1 MLPFREESKQ
11 ALFRSKR
18 EATAS
23 GMECRAHYLK
33 ASSLLCPY
41 FRHFLIVLVSSDDD
55 APLKSLSEVDTAVRV
70 SVRRNDVV
78 R

>member
-1 MLPFREESKQ
+1 MLPFREESKTDTF
-11 ALFRSKR
+11 LIKKR
-18 EATAS
+18 DDGKWY
-23 GMECRAHYLK
+23 GMQSTISQCFFVVP
-33 ASSLLCPY
+33 LLPP
-41 FRHFLIVLVSSDDD
+41 FLIVLVSSDDD